1 MTDSQ
6 FRLKRDELGNLL
18 TFVKGIAILFVMMHH
33 FARSAWLSL
42 GIEPPLLLQWEYIY
56 PLDSYQL
63 LYSALLDGNYW
74 EASLRALANFGY
86 FEFHLFI
93 LASGLGLALGTP
105 EKIGVW
111 ALFRQRAAKIIPP
124 FWLAV
129 IVFASLAWLAGHG
142 YSINQIVARMLMLTT
157 FSGKDFFTIDSPL
170 WCIALFLQ
178 LYLLFIPLRA
188 VINRF
193 GLNCIPALVVIAYL
207 ARWCA
212 SLPEVIQW
220 NVHFGHVFALN
231 WLGVFGLGIWMGQ
244 KLRRDGEL
252 VLKTSTLSAAFV
264 LGLGLIVVTNLSQ
277 TMYPLHDSAV
287 AVFAGVLAL
296 IVWRMSGRSLI
307 NRAGVV
313 VGVISFPLFL
323 YHRPIIAQV
332 LNWWSAK
339 TAATSLP
346 PPYMASVL
354 LVIILAMLLAQ
365 RVLRNRPQLA
375 SLLLGMSVSDDNG
388 ARKTARD

>member
-1 MTDSQ
+1 MLRSGMTHHGLFGDRDDDSISRITLCWKTGRGRWTPGSIKHRLGQ
-6 FRLKRDELGNLL
+6 ALHSIARRDKLTASHFRLKRDELGNML

-56 PLDSYQL
+56 PLESYHL

-74 EASLRALANFGY
+74 EASLRALASGY

-193 GLNCIPALVVIAYL
+193 GLNCIPALVAIAFL

-212 SLPEVIQW
+212 SLPEVMQW
-220 NVHFGHVFALN
+220 NVHFGHVFAQLA
-231 WLGVFGLGIWMGQ
+231 GC
-244 KLRRDGEL
+244 LRPRHLD
-252 VLKTSTLSAAFV
+252 
-264 LGLGLIVVTNLSQ
+264 
-277 TMYPLHDSAV
+277 
-287 AVFAGVLAL
+287 
-296 IVWRMSGRSLI
+296 RS
-307 NRAGVV
+307 
-313 VGVISFPLFL
+313 
-323 YHRPIIAQV
+323 
-332 LNWWSAK
+332 K
-339 TAATSLP
+339 TAARRRIR
-346 PPYMASVL
+346 AE
-354 LVIILAMLLAQ
+354 
-365 RVLRNRPQLA
+365 N
-375 SLLLGMSVSDDNG
+375 LGP
-388 ARKTARD
+388 